1 MKINCDIG
9 ERGAAHP
16 VDRELMRHI
25 DIANIACGGHA
36 GDAESIAAFRDL
48 ATTHCVT
55 VSAHLSYPDREHFG
69 RVSLDLPTTA
79 LFKALDEQL
88 RRLPGISLVKFHGAL
103 YNDAVRDP
111 VLAGHLVV
119 WLLRHHIAS
128 LIAPS
133 ESELARAA
141 TEAGITVLPE
151 AFADRR
157 YCRNAQGALELVDR
171 SHAQAVFHSVED
183 AVQQCQ
189 ELLENRLALIC
200 GETVPMQAETL
211 CIHSDSD
218 IALPLLQALQDVLP
232 PFAMQHRG
240 LSTFVRLP
248 MYGRQS
254 IGFSPGGPQDRFS
267 FETAHR
273 LLASEN
279 KQSLEFILPPILRV
293 MRSAHFILT
302 GAHFD
307 NSRIER
313 QGEVC
318 PLPHATVFAAEPGD
332 VLRFGPVRLGLR
344 GYLSWSR
351 SGAVAGQRRPPL
363 HEWITWHE
371 PHQRIRLLPGPERDW
386 LDQPESLTAAPW
398 TISPQSD
405 PMGTRLHRS
414 GKPLV
419 AARRNMI
426 SAPVTDGTVQ
436 LTPEGPIILMRHR
449 QTVGGYPR
457 VAHVIEVDLDRLAQ
471 FRPGEIVHFTWTDL
485 DTARRLLHARNAALK
500 KLRGT
505 VPLCE
510 VSDG

>member
-1 MKINCDIG
+1 MIINCDIG

-48 ATTHCVT
+48 AAAHCVT
-55 VSAHLSYPDREHFG
+55 VSAHLSYPDCEHFG
-69 RVSLDLPTTA
+69 RVSLDLPVAA
-79 LFKALDEQL
+79 LFNALDEQL
-88 RRLPGISLVKFHGAL
+88 FRLPGISLVKFHGAL

-111 VLAGHLVV
+111 VLAGHLVA
-119 WLLRHHIAS
+119 WLLRHRIAT
-128 LIAPS
+128 LIAPP
-133 ESELARAA
+133 ESEIARAA
-141 TEAGITVLPE
+141 AEAGIALLPE

-157 YCRNAQGALELVDR
+157 YCRHVNGTLQLVDR
-171 SHAQAVFHSVED
+171 SHAQAVFHSIEE
-183 AVQQCQ
+183 AVQHCR

-200 GETVPMQAETL
+200 GEVVPMQAETL

-218 IALPLLQALQDVLP
+218 IALPLLQALQNVLP
-232 PFAMQHRG
+232 PFAIQHRG
-240 LSTFVRLP
+240 LSTFVRP
-248 MYGRQS
+248 PVYGRQS

-273 LLASEN
+273 LLASES

-293 MRSAHFILT
+293 IRPAHFILT

-313 QGEVC
+313 QGEIH
-318 PLPHATVFAAEPGD
+318 PLPHATVFPAEPGD
-332 VLRFGPVRLGLR
+332 VLRFGPPRIGLR

-351 SGAVAGQRRPPL
+351 SASVAGQRPPPL
-363 HEWITWHE
+363 HEWGAWHD
-371 PHQRIRLLPGPERDW
+371 PQQRIRLLPGPELDRI
-386 LDQPESLTAAPW
+386 DQPESLIAAPW

-405 PMGTRLHRS
+405 SMGMRLHRS
-414 GKPLV
+414 GPPLA
-419 AARRNMI
+419 AARRTMI

-436 LTPEGPIILMRHR
+436 LTPSGLIILLRHR

-471 FRPGEIVHFTWTDL
+471 FRPGEVVRFAWTDL
-485 DTARRLLHARNAALK
+485 DTARHLLQLRTKMLDTLAL
-500 KLRGT
+500 
-505 VPLCE
+505 
-510 VSDG
+510 